1 MGHFATKRQ
10 QSFVFSCLCSSFAE
24 KRRIMEKEK
33 LEMFATLL
41 EKEKVHMFPG
51 VTFRKICMWIGAE
64 VGETDSYLESELGYG
79 GEDILEAY
87 RQSTRLY
94 LKDKYGI
101 DL

>member
-33 LEMFATLL
+33 LEMFATL
-41 EKEKVHMFPG
+41 
-51 VTFRKICMWIGAE
+51 
-64 VGETDSYLESELGYG
+64 
-79 GEDILEAY
+79 EAY